1 MKKIG
6 NGQAV
11 RCTSMFRANSE
22 NPFKGPHQNSN
33 IVTHGL
39 SPNDADLA
47 MIMIH
52 GRGASAESII
62 TLSEEFDT
70 GNIHYRAPQAS
81 QSTWYPYSFLQPTER
96 NEPGLSSGL
105 QVIFDII
112 SDLEEKGISKEKII
126 LLGFSQGACL
136 STEFVARHPARF
148 GGLIALSGGLIGESV
163 QSENYKGDLN
173 GTPYFVGCSDVDPH
187 IPVKRVDKSV
197 EVLEK
202 LGANVTKK
210 IYPGMGHTV
219 NQDEIEHIKKIIGKL
234 SQDIQCDS

>member
-1 MKKIG
+1 
-6 NGQAV
+6 
-11 RCTSMFRANSE
+11 MFRANSE

-33 IVTHGL
+33 IVTYGR
-39 SPNDADLA
+39 SPEDANLA

-62 TLSEEFDT
+62 TLSNEFDM

-112 SDLEEKGISKEKII
+112 SDIEEKGISKEKII

-136 STEFVARHPARF
+136 ATEFVARHPARY

-163 QSENYKGDLN
+163 QSENYEGDLN

-187 IPVKRVDKSV
+187 IPVERVEESV
-197 EVLEK
+197 KILK
-202 LGANVTKK
+202 NLGADITKK

-219 NQDEIEHIKKIIGKL
+219 NQDEMDHIKKMIDVVR
-234 SQDIQCDS
+234 S